1 MEDQIERG
9 LKGFQD
15 SRSSSKWS
23 KSFLWKWSW
32 LKQRSAFLSISGQFN
47 FIPSASIC
55 HVSRYFLASDL
66 MNLMMS
72 HPRRHDIDAK
82 QRLENEF
89 VHVSLLQRSWGRECK
104 CIFAM
109 VECWTHK
116 KNTQNIGYYVYIYI
130 RICLNRTS
138 FYRHVGVPFTICH
151 QSMPCRWVPSL
162 AAEVVEPW
170 HAQWCQKGVWGRG
183 HADLAFAFKG
193 LATCCACFSGLCGR
207 MSVSEWSL

>member
-1 MEDQIERG
+1 MT
-9 LKGFQD
+9 
-15 SRSSSKWS
+15 STRSSAWRMSLS
-23 KSFLWKWSW
+23 TCLCCRGPEVVNANAYLLW
-32 LKQRSAFLSISGQFN
+32 LN
-47 FIPSASIC
+47 
-55 HVSRYFLASDL
+55 
-66 MNLMMS
+66 
-72 HPRRHDIDAK
+72 
-82 QRLENEF
+82 
-89 VHVSLLQRSWGRECK
+89 
-104 CIFAM
+104 
-109 VECWTHK
+109 VELTRK
-116 KNTQNIGYYVYIYI
+116 TQNIGYYVYIYI

-170 HAQWCQKGVWGRG
+170 NAQWCQKGVWGRG